1 MPKGSNPIKINSIWL
16 VGKQPP
22 KAILTENPCL
32 TLKPNKKQGFSKG
45 LLQKNRRKKYGQKE
59 KDKAQREYRI
69 PKQRYYKQSAC

>member
-1 MPKGSNPIKINSIWL
+1 MGL
-16 VGKQPP
+16 AGKQPP

-59 KDKAQREYRI
+59 QSTAGVSHTKTRI
-69 PKQRYYKQSAC
+69 LQAKCLLKTLKGRPFGYMD